1 MRSMVEGARLSMLAA
16 LAPLH
21 RSSSGPPPRSG
32 EERMSSDWPLWEVF
46 IRAKGGLSHRHVGS
60 VHAPDSEIALRHAR
74 DTYTRRM
81 EGVSLWVVRSADIV
95 ASDPSDDAAMFDPAA
110 DKVYRHPTFYTIPD
124 DVKHI

>member
-1 MRSMVEGARLSMLAA
+1 MRSIGLLRFARNDEWGWGGVSN
-16 LAPLH
+16 
-21 RSSSGPPPRSG
+21 
-32 EERMSSDWPLWEVF
+32 DWPLWEVF
-46 IRAKGGLSHRHVGS
+46 VRSRGGLSHRHVGS
-60 VHAPDSEIALRHAR
+60 VHAPDREIALRHAR

-81 EGVSLWVVRSADIV
+81 EGVSLWVVRSSDIV